1 MKFWL
6 PMMDEPTDQFCDIA
20 KMAERYGFEG
30 ICLADHVAVP
40 VGFES
45 VHPSGEN
52 PFTDTYLFPD
62 PFSMIV
68 AMSMVTS
75 RLRFMSYVYVLPL
88 RDPFTVAKQV
98 GTTAILS
105 NYRVVFGVGVG
116 WLVEEFGVLGQDPKS
131 RGRRTDE
138 MLEVIRD
145 FWDDGYAEHHGE
157 FFDVPRSGMFP
168 VPEQAIPVW
177 VGGKSP
183 AALRRA
189 VSCDGWLGMN
199 YGLDEVY
206 RLLDELAAMRQEMGD
221 RREDFETL
229 VIPNAAPSLDLYRD
243 LQARGVTATLGAAWR
258 PGDREF
264 RSLDAKQAALESFA
278 EHFVVPLAD

>member
-6 PMMDEPTDQFCDIA
+6 PVMNEPTEQFPDIA

-30 ICLADHVAVP
+30 ICVADHVAVP

-62 PFSMIV
+62 PFSVIV
-68 AMSMVTS
+68 AMAMVTS

-98 GTTAILS
+98 GTSAILS
-105 NYRVVFGVGVG
+105 RYRVVLGVGVG
-116 WLVEEFGVLGQDPKS
+116 WLVEEFGVLGQDPKT

-145 FWDDGYAEHHGE
+145 FWDDGYAERHGE

-168 VPEQAIPVW
+168 VPEQRIPVW

-189 VSCDGWLGMN
+189 VRCDGWLGMN
-199 YGLDEVY
+199 YGLEEVY
-206 RLLDELAAMRQEMGD
+206 RLLEELGALRRDMGD
-221 RREDFETL
+221 QREDFETL
-229 VIPNAAPSLDLYRD
+229 VIANAVPSIELYRD
-243 LQARGVTATLGAAWR
+243 LQARGVTATLGAAWH
-258 PGDREF
+258 PGDPDF
-264 RSLDAKQAALESFA
+264 VSLDAKHAALELFAKSFIA
-278 EHFVVPLAD
+278 PLAE